1 MANVCNWSGFVGGAA
16 EVIVNEIV
24 VSVDHCDDDAGGGE

>member
-1 MANVCNWSGFVGGAA
+1 MEKSANTVLSSSAMGAA

-24 VSVDHCDDDAGGGE
+24 KVTRPI